1 MTGAA
6 HIQTTPST
14 GGAKMNKTQ
23 QVQEDLTRAIIEQM
37 ESNPTGWTKPWQGEG
52 NMPHNPQTGTVY
64 SGGNMMTLLWF
75 SPDPSDPR
83 WSTYKGWLK
92 TTGADPELPCHVR
105 KGETGQGIL
114 YMSRTAKNTET
125 GAWAKKGESTKGD
138 EWASRT
144 MLRAYV
150 VFHASQVENAPEW
163 DQPIVN
169 EDIDTEVGRAWFRTL
184 GADWRE
190 APGDMAFYHPSQD
203 YISTPLDTQ
212 FETAAGWFATVAHE
226 HTHWTGH
233 ADRTGRS
240 GEKRVEGRS
249 AYAYEELVA
258 ELGAVFLCNQHGI
271 AADPRPDHAKYLTS
285 WIKALN
291 DDRTFLWSAASKA
304 GQAVKWMND
313 HAGTDEK
320 AAVA

>member
-1 MTGAA
+1 MSDKTNRIQQELTQAVIDAMTN
-6 HIQTTPST
+6 TPDT
-14 GGAKMNKTQ
+14 
-23 QVQEDLTRAIIEQM
+23 
-37 ESNPTGWTKPWQGEG
+37 WTKPWQGISG
-52 NMPHNPQTGTVY
+52 SPRNPVTGTIY
-64 SGGNMMTLLWF
+64 SGGNRMILGWLC
-75 SPDPSDPR
+75 PDGDPR

>member
-1 MTGAA
+1 MTKK
-6 HIQTTPST
+6 ISQIEKV
-14 GGAKMNKTQ
+14 AK
-23 QVQEDLTRAIIEQM
+23 VQEDLTRAILEQM
-37 ESNPTGWTKPWQGEG
+37 ETNPTGWTKPWQGEG
-52 NMPHNPQTGTVY
+52 NMPHNPVTGSVY
-64 SGGNMMTLLWF
+64 SGGNMMTLMWL
-75 SPDPSDPR
+75 SPDPSDSR
-83 WSTYKGWLK
+83 WSTYDGWK
-92 TTGADPELPCHVR
+92 RATGADPEMPCHVR
-105 KGETGQGIL
+105 KGETGVAITFVGS
-114 YMSRTAKNTET
+114 YKKNKET
-125 GAWAKKGESTKGD
+125 GKGARKGD
-138 EWASRT
+138 DTSVGEWVAGKT
-144 MLRAYV
+144 FKVYV

-163 DQPIVN
+163 NQPVVN
-169 EDIDTEVGRAWFRTL
+169 DEIDTEVGREWFKTL

-190 APGDMAFYHPSQD
+190 APGDMAYYMPSQD

-212 FETAAGWFATVAHE
+212 FHDAAGWFATVAHE

-249 AYAYEELVA
+249 AYAFEELVA

-291 DDRTFLWSAASKA
+291 DDRTFLWTAASKA

-313 HAGTDEK
+313 HAGSVQQAE
-320 AAVA
+320 VA

>member
-1 MTGAA
+1 
-6 HIQTTPST
+6 
-14 GGAKMNKTQ
+14 MNKTQ
-23 QVQEDLTRAIIEQM
+23 QVQEDLTRAILEQM
-37 ESNPTGWTKPWQGEG
+37 ETNPTGWTKPWQGEG
-52 NMPHNPQTGTVY
+52 SMPHNPQTGTVY
-64 SGGNMMTLLWF
+64 SGGNMMVLSWF
-75 SPDPSDPR
+75 SPDRSDPR

-92 TTGADPELPCHVR
+92 MTGADPEMPCHVR
-105 KGETGQGIL
+105 KGETGTAIT
-114 YMSRTAKNTET
+114 YMGKYAKNKET
-125 GAWAKKGESTKGD
+125 GKGARKGDDTSGD
-138 EWASRT
+138 EWGTGTVLRT
-144 MLRAYV
+144 YS

-163 DQPIVN
+163 DQPVVN
-169 EDIDTEVGRAWFRTL
+169 EDIDTEAGRAWFKTL

-190 APGDMAFYHPSQD
+190 APGNEAFYMPSQD

-212 FETAAGWFATVAHE
+212 FHDAAGWFSTVAHE